1 MLSVIKGAGS
11 SACRAGLKGLRI
23 SRCLSTSPWLSS
35 KIIYT
40 ECDEAPM
47 LATYSLLPVIQRFAK
62 PMGIEVREILLLSQF
77 QLNIIVHL
85 LMVCAGGEERYLCV
99 GTSHR
104 PLS

>member
-62 PMGIEVREILLLSQF
+62 PMGIEVREILLQTQF
-77 QLNIIVHL
+77 QLVIIVHL

>member
-62 PMGIEVREILLLSQF
+62 PMGIEVREILLLTQF
-77 QLNIIVHL
+77 QLNI
-85 LMVCAGGEERYLCV
+85 MVCAGGEERYLCV

>member
-1 MLSVIKGAGS
+1 MLSVIKGVGS

-23 SRCLSTSPWLSS
+23 SRCLSTSPRLSS

-62 PMGIEVREILLLSQF
+62 PMGIEVSAKLL
-77 QLNIIVHL
+77 H
-85 LMVCAGGEERYLCV
+85 
-99 GTSHR
+99 
-104 PLS
+104 

>member
-1 MLSVIKGAGS
+1 MLSVIKGKGS
-11 SACRAGLKGLRI
+11 SVCRAGLKGVRI

-62 PMGIEVREILLLSQF
+62 PMGIEVRD
-77 QLNIIVHL
+77 
-85 LMVCAGGEERYLCV
+85 MYLTFV
-99 GTSHR
+99 
-104 PLS
+104 L